1 MASKQLNISFCKR
14 KELDDITNIYDKSKH
29 SNVNELLP
37 NLDDSKMSFTEQQ
50 DYIRNDQIVLCELV
64 QNYQTYILY

>member
-1 MASKQLNISFCKR
+1 MASKQQNISFCKS
-14 KELDDITNIYDKSKH
+14 KELDDITNTYGKSKR

-37 NLDDSKMSFTEQQ
+37 NLDDSKMSATEQQ

-64 QNYQTYILY
+64 